1 MRRTLCLICLAISL
15 PLIAQDSLRPAR
27 FDHEVYWRGLEFRRL
42 VYLRAQEIRP
52 QRRDAPLRELNITDE
67 EVREIQGVT
76 RSYIPDSYVNI
87 SSVVTGCPCEE
98 GPGCEDQVYVLADA
112 GAKTVGLQLSRIEKV
127 WKVGEVQKWWLAND
141 RLYAQR
147 DTMDPI
153 EYHNASMKL
162 AREFPVCSSGVDP
175 AKSTAMS
182 RRSESPR

>member
-1 MRRTLCLICLAISL
+1 MRRMLCLICLAISL
-15 PLIAQDSLRPAR
+15 PLVAQDSRKTAR
-27 FDHEVYWRGLEFRRL
+27 FEHEEYWRGLEFRRL

-112 GAKTVGLQLSRIEKV
+112 GTRTVGLQLSRIGKV
-127 WKVGEVQKWWLAND
+127 WKVGEVQKWWLANE

-147 DTMDPI
+147 DTMDPAD
-153 EYHNASMKL
+153 YQNAMTKL
-162 AREFPVCSSGVDP
+162 AHEFPVCASGVDS
-175 AKSTAMS
+175 ASTGKSRKSELS
-182 RRSESPR
+182 R

>member
-1 MRRTLCLICLAISL
+1 MRRLICLICLAISL
-15 PLIAQDSLRPAR
+15 PLVAQDARRPAR
-27 FDHEVYWRGLEFRRL
+27 FDLETYWRDAEFRRL
-42 VYLRAQEIRP
+42 VYLRAQEVRP

-112 GAKTVGLQLSRIEKV
+112 GSRTVGLQLSRIEKK

-141 RLYAQR
+141 RLLAKR

-153 EYHNASMKL
+153 EFHNAMMKL
-162 AREFPVCSSGVDP
+162 AREFPVCAGGVDSVN
-175 AKSTAMS
+175 STAKLRKSEPS
-182 RRSESPR
+182 R